1 MVKRFKKEMITLPV
15 LKQQKKEEMHDLLYR
30 DFNRA
35 GKINPLF
42 LLSPLTGF
50 GGFIRVN
57 AMMIP
62 AMAGTGTYGNMPRED
77 PVVFFFKRTRTF

>member
-1 MVKRFKKEMITLPV
+1 MITLPV
-15 LKQQKKEEMHDLLYR
+15 LKQQKKEEMQDLLYR

-57 AMMIP
+57 AMMIYRLWQAP
-62 AMAGTGTYGNMPRED
+62 AHTGTCREKI
-77 PVVFFFKRTRTF
+77 PLFFF